1 MLIKSDIIVILKD
14 AFKQSPILRKGDTQ
28 LLFRCPFCN
37 RNDQIR
43 KLEICVD
50 GDRLGYSH
58 CWRCDFK
65 SRSFGSLLRKL
76 NAPFHLRDRLFK
88 LSGEIRTYRKS
99 SNVKKTEETLSL
111 PTGFVSLS
119 RPTNSQEYKNAIKY
133 LKKRNVLMDDII
145 RYNIGYCEIK
155 SEYQNHIIIPSYD
168 DNNELNFF
176 IGRQYYDNSVYRYK
190 KPKRD
195 MNIIG
200 FENMINWKEDVNLA
214 EGVFDCFAI
223 RKNAI
228 PLFGKYPSKKLQEK
242 LIFKGVKRVNII
254 LDNDAMDDAIKNC
267 ERLAKYGINIHW
279 VKLNE
284 KDPSQLGF
292 EKVTELIKNSVS
304 YNWEQGLLYKI
315 SKL

>member
-1 MLIKSDIIVILKD
+1 MLIKSDIISILNES
-14 AFKQSPILRKGDTQ
+14 FKQKGKLRRADTQ
-28 LLFRCPFCN
+28 LLFNCPFCN
-37 RNDQIR
+37 RNDGLR
-43 KLEICVD
+43 KFEVCIE
-50 GDRLGYSH
+50 GDRIGYSN
-58 CWRCDFK
+58 CWRCHLSSK
-65 SRSFGSLLRKL
+65 TYGSLLRKL
-76 NAPFHLRDRLFK
+76 NAPFHLRDKLFK

-111 PTGFVSLS
+111 PIEFISLS
-119 RPTNSQEYKNAIKY
+119 RPTKSYDYKHAIKY
-133 LKKRNVLMDDII
+133 LKQRNVLIDDII
-145 RYNIGYCEIK
+145 RYNIGYCENG
-155 SEYQNHIIIPSYD
+155 EYQNHIIIPSYD

-315 SKL
+315 NKL